1 MFENLFSRSKSD
13 ANNYK
18 RFDEYMDISGMEE
31 LRDVIIGL
39 KADDKYSFL
48 SNHKGILDGEFKSI
62 TTKHPYSPIIANVK
76 TGLSD
81 AMFSSDL
88 IQFMNFRAVYELL
101 WLSIETE
108 EKREL
113 SEDEIKAI
121 VESNLPFKLTIGLEE
136 YPIVNNFD
144 SLDVWFFKRMANLS
158 FDNRAMRLN
167 SLLCK
172 ECLNDLND
180 ELGIYFMTF
189 NSLAFAA
196 EYFTAC
202 SALRDDRDEMN
213 CDDVVK
219 SWLFMLNLFLSDIR
233 PLIFS

>member
-1 MFENLFSRSKSD
+1 MFENLFKRNKDDS
-13 ANNYK
+13 NNFK
-18 RFDEYMDISGMEE
+18 CFDEYLDISGMEE
-31 LRDVIIGL
+31 LRDVLAGL
-39 KADDKYSFL
+39 KADDKYARL
-48 SNHKGILDGEFKSI
+48 SSHNGILDGEFKSV
-62 TTKHPYSPIIANVK
+62 TTKHPHSDIIANAK

-88 IQFMNFRAVYELL
+88 IQFMNFRAVYELI

-113 SEDEIKAI
+113 SPDEINAI
-121 VESNLPFKLTIGLEE
+121 IESDLPFKLSIGLEE
-136 YPIVNNFD
+136 YPLVASFD
-144 SLDVWFFKRMANLS
+144 SLDVWFFKRMAGLS
-158 FDNRAMRLN
+158 FEKRAMRLN

-172 ECLNDLND
+172 ECLSDLND

-202 SALRDDRDEMN
+202 HALRDGRDEMN
-213 CDDVVK
+213 CDDVAK

-233 PLIFS
+233 PLIF